1 MSAEDY
7 ADIDQVLSALRH
19 GQTCLL
25 LNEHSAGGMTG
36 FVVVSAEH
44 CEADHIAF
52 MARQARGLICL
63 AMQSKWWT

>member
-1 MSAEDY
+1 MSVEDY

-19 GQTCLL
+19 GRTCLL

-44 CEADHIAF
+44 LSLIHI
-52 MARQARGLICL
+52 
-63 AMQSKWWT
+63 